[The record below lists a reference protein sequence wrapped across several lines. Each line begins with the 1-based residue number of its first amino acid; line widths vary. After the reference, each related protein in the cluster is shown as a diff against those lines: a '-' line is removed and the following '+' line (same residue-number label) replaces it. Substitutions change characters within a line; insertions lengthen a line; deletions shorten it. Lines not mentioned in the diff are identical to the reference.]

1 MTFKKII
8 VLIGE
13 PRNLYGSKHNKGN
26 LLNLKSSGNFFT
38 GFIWPVHQGMATC
51 YIQIHFKE
59 MTAVS
64 KRINYCTMIICL
76 RCLLCLPL
84 LLSVEKLL
92 PFGLLFSSAMKTIPR
107 VVTFFLL
114 MGHKMCNYVF
124 SFVG

>member
-1 MTFKKII
+1 M
-8 VLIGE
+8 
-13 PRNLYGSKHNKGN
+13 
-26 LLNLKSSGNFFT
+26 NLKSSGNFFT
-38 GFIWPVHQGMATC
+38 GFIWPVHQGMASC

-64 KRINYCTMIICL
+64 KRINYCTDNL
-76 RCLLCLPL
+76 PQVPTWPL